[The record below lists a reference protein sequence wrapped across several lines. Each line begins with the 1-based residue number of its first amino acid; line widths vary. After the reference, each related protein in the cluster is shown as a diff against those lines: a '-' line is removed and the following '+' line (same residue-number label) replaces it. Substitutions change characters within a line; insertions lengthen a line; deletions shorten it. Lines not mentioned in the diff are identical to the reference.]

1 VLVPPP
7 EVVPLPVVPLPE
19 VVPLLVP
26 LPEELEDPLLEEPL
40 PEVEPLPLLV
50 PVAVPLPSA
59 AGLSGAVAVFVVGV
73 TTSPP
78 QALAKDAAATTASN
92 RILMTGISR

>member
-7 EVVPLPVVPLPE
+7 EVVPLPE
-19 VVPLLVP
+19 VVPPPDVVP
-26 LPEELEDPLLEEPL
+26 LPEELEDPLLEELPL
-40 PEVEPLPLLV
+40 EVEPLL
-50 PVAVPLPSA
+50 PVVVPLPPEPV
-59 AGLSGAVAVFVVGV
+59 GLASGAVAVFVVGV

-78 QALAKDAAATTASN
+78 QALAKEAAATTASN

>member
-26 LPEELEDPLLEEPL
+26 LPEEDPLLEEPL

-50 PVAVPLPSA
+50 PVVVPLPPA

>member
-40 PEVEPLPLLV
+40 PLLV
-50 PVAVPLPSA
+50 PVVVPLPSA